1 MSTIWQIGSLTVRIF
16 LDWLK
21 DRINGDN
28 AELTGAG
35 GHNHTGAGSGSQL
48 AAASVVNQAFDSNH
62 LQSGISQS
70 KIGTNA
76 VNVNNLRYNL
86 TVEKTTSVAANLDFN
101 FEFPSSFPDPDLYF
115 YPRLKVSA
123 GSMDV
128 RICIGYIGGNYTPLV
143 RIAPTGG
150 TGYANARSVK
160 P

>member
-48 AAASVVNQAFDSNH
+48 AAASVVNNAFTSNH
-62 LQSGISQS
+62 FQNNIPQS
-70 KIGTNA
+70 KIGTSA
-76 VNVNNLRYNL
+76 VNVNNMLYNL
-86 TVEKTTSVAANLDFN
+86 NVEKSTSVAANLDFN
-101 FEFPSSFPDPDLYF
+101 FEFPGSLPDPDLYF

-123 GSMDV
+123 GSMDA
-128 RICIGYIGGNYTPLV
+128 RICVGYTGGIYVPLV

-150 TGYANARSVK
+150 TGYASTRSIK
-160 P
+160 A